1 MINNRFST
9 VAGVL
14 VIFAA
19 FAARAT
25 AAEDTPDP
33 NTQRE
38 FGARLQVCGACH
50 GANGVPKA
58 ATIPIIWGQDENYLA
73 KQLHD
78 FESGDR
84 AVEVMAWMTKSLE
97 PEQLPPTTVFFAKK
111 NWPAHPTPAA
121 ATTPPPGIAVCQ
133 SCHNTDFRG
142 SKQAEGVATPRLAGQ
157 NYGYLVEAMRR
168 FADGERKNNETM
180 AQLMAAIPPAQ
191 RDAMARYLSGL

>member
-1 MINNRFST
+1 MINKRFST

-14 VIFAA
+14 VIVAA

-25 AAEDTPDP
+25 AAEDTPNP

-50 GANGVPKA
+50 GANGVPKT
-58 ATIPIIWGQDENYLA
+58 ATIPIIWGQQENYLA

-78 FESGDR
+78 FESGER
-84 AVEVMAWMTKSLE
+84 AAEVMAWMTKSLE
-97 PEQLPPTTVFFAKK
+97 PGQLAPTTAFFAQKS
-111 NWPAHPTPAA
+111 WPAHATPAA

-133 SCHNTDFRG
+133 ACHNTDFRG
-142 SKQAEGVATPRLAGQ
+142 ARQAEGVATPRLAGQ
-157 NYGYLVEAMRR
+157 NYEYLVESMRR

-180 AQLMAAIPPAQ
+180 AQLMAALSPAQ
-191 RDAMARYLSGL
+191 RDAMARYLSAL